1 MQKRKFSRKFKL
13 EAVRLVATDRALRW
27 NRRPVRCA
35 NGFGRRALIRSM
47 PCLTMDSLSRSS
59 SRSTDCA
66 GKSRS

>member
-1 MQKRKFSRKFKL
+1 
-13 EAVRLVATDRALRW
+13 
-27 NRRPVRCA
+27 
-35 NGFGRRALIRSM
+35 M